1 MKSVT
6 RHLEQKRVN
15 LAAEKWEDVR
25 DTLPRPT
32 RKPLDAQFALAALQA
47 GSAPEERALEGA
59 AAGGG
64 PGDGELAS
72 KVAAAAVQAAAAAE
86 LGYAVDA
93 IVVSRSGRDAALTLL
108 ALHSAPP
115 AAAAEVLGRSFAVAT
130 GGAVRR
136 VEFQTRAWDEAEE
149 EVARMGDWLSG
160 RWAWSTEAEMSLHPA
175 GDWVGGSVVWSRD
188 AECGRRFDGLWAK
201 IAGLPASAHAAGF
214 MRWGNGGA
222 DARLRRAA
230 AAGDVLEA
238 RDAAWEVVG
247 GAMLALHHLNGSV
260 GSTAPHSWAEQLA
273 PGGVVETW
281 RRVPSGLRETVTTL
295 AASEDLAAVLEAA
308 AALQDSVLELK
319 RQAIEETLGTT
330 PSAERSPLDYR
341 PEYSAALEAVR
352 ASCGAEDSLGAS
364 LALRNWHRLLHR
376 ELLQAERGEEATR
389 ALDELPDAHVADLEP
404 RGALTDLCA
413 EHGLPDPRGALE
425 CLAKGEYGGVLAA
438 AEGLE
443 RKLREVCEAGG
454 GGEPEQ
460 VVVESLDALS
470 TVWG

>member
-1 MKSVT
+1 M
-6 RHLEQKRVN
+6 RANPPHDR
-15 LAAEKWEDVR
+15 
-25 DTLPRPT
+25 RPSHS
-32 RKPLDAQFALAALQA
+32 RLLRC
-47 GSAPEERALEGA
+47 SATANLEGSLGV
-59 AAGGG
+59 GGQNDVG
-64 PGDGELAS
+64 WLLEGEGDERWDQLLAEFPQSGQAMYQSAVFFFGRADYIPG
-72 KVAAAAVQAAAAAE
+72 QAMP
-86 LGYAVDA
+86 
-93 IVVSRSGRDAALTLL
+93 RDAAERFARGWELYKA
-108 ALHSAPP
+108 ALR
-115 AAAAEVLGRSFAVAT
+115 AEPLNFHYHATLGR
-130 GGAVRR
+130 
-136 VEFQTRAWDEAEE
+136 
-149 EVARMGDWLSG
+149 EV
-160 RWAWSTEAEMSLHPA
+160 
-175 GDWVGGSVVWSRD
+175 
-188 AECGRRFDGLWAK
+188 GL
-201 IAGLPASAHAAGF
+201 
-214 MRWGNGGA
+214 
-222 DARLRRAA
+222 LRPRAA
-230 AAGDVLEA
+230 AAGV
-238 RDAAWEVVG
+238 
-247 GAMLALHHLNGSV
+247 ALP
-260 GSTAPHSWAEQLA
+260 A
-273 PGGVVETW
+273 
-281 RRVPSGLRETVTTL
+281 
-295 AASEDLAAVLEAA
+295 DLPQAGAVLEAA

-319 RQAIEETLGTT
+319 RQAIEETLGTA

-460 VVVESLDALS
+460 VVVESLDALP